1 METGLLPSPSTAPL
15 LHGPKKRTYFSVYH
29 HSLFFYKRAAKGFS
43 DKPRYPSILWTAWHT
58 AHLAERCHEG
68 GYLAVVG
75 CIHVGSS
82 LDQQLHHIKVA
93 TVSSEPQRG
102 VPLLISHVNVSP
114 STLTERK
121 EQHEMT
127 IFWREDWLVL
137 YTTSASKH
145 TCWWEAHKTCSGPC
159 LQQWWG
165 RCHERRELEGHWHP
179 PLYPTEHGPLQHN
192 RQTQPPWEG
201 WGQSSGR
208 KGPLTIKT
216 NIKVMNKHS
225 ATTQHMLGFQLASF
239 RHLLRRAYTVWVR
252 TLGRLRATAHI
263 TWQLT
268 W

>member
-121 EQHEMT
+121 DQHET
-127 IFWREDWLVL
+127 LHSGGRTDWYCTLPVLQNIPADEKLTKLVVALVCSNGEGGVTRGGNWRGIDIRPFIQQN
-137 YTTSASKH
+137 T
-145 TCWWEAHKTCSGPC
+145 AHFSITARRS
-159 LQQWWG
+159 L
-165 RCHERRELEGHWHP
+165 HERGEASLVEEKV
-179 PLYPTEHGPLQHN
+179 PLPL
-192 RQTQPPWEG
+192 
-201 WGQSSGR
+201 
-208 KGPLTIKT
+208 KLI
-216 NIKVMNKHS
+216 
-225 ATTQHMLGFQLASF
+225 
-239 RHLLRRAYTVWVR
+239 LR
-252 TLGRLRATAHI
+252 
-263 TWQLT
+263 
-268 W
+268 